1 MHIAVIDT
9 LIQRKIIKQKNE
21 SGYDNKNVKAKVIE
35 RKTSQIKNISLRATT
50 IYEEHLANE
59 VYVNKNGLIT

>member
-35 RKTSQIKNISLRATT
+35 RKTS
-50 IYEEHLANE
+50 
-59 VYVNKNGLIT
+59 